1 MTAPSI
7 PPITVL
13 VVEDAALVRMNI
25 VLELEDA
32 GYRVCEAANADI
44 ALNLIAQESVSVLFT
59 DVDMPGS
66 MNGLQLAA
74 LVRQRLPC
82 MPIIVTSGHIAVAA
96 EQLPSAGVFLT
107 KPYLTFQVV
116 AAIKRLLG

>member
-1 MTAPSI
+1 VIAPTNSHV
-7 PPITVL
+7 TVL

-32 GYRVCEAANADI
+32 GYHVCEAANADV
-44 ALNLIAQESVSVLFT
+44 ALRLIAKESVSVIFT

-74 LVRQRLPC
+74 LVRQQFPS
-82 MPIIVTSGHIAVAA
+82 MSIIATSDHIAVAA
-96 EQLPSAGVFLT
+96 EQLPSDSEFIT
-107 KPYLTFQVV
+107 KPYLTDQVV
-116 AAIKRLLG
+116 AAIKRTLC